1 MTSPRKSMW
10 YPKEEK
16 EEPQTRKVV
25 HDFVLVFFL
34 CKLYDS
40 WRHYFMQ
47 LDYIQK
53 ILNELMS
60 GMLFVQGIPTSAV
73 HRFKWDRSSFA
84 SRHFDWWKLKLINYF
99 GVSYFLRARV
109 SPEWRLNPGF
119 GNQKIKNSWANKIS
133 CPGLVGCPV
142 LFFCRCPVPFMS
154 FIGYRKRLSNLVNSS
169 HEELAWGFEPIRN
182 GEIFWMNKYF
192 NFFVKT

>member
-1 MTSPRKSMW
+1 MVYLTQVYFIISVNPGTNSKPTRRQSEMTSPRKSMW

-16 EEPQTRKVV
+16 EEQQTRKVV

-73 HRFKWDRSSFA
+73 HRFK
-84 SRHFDWWKLKLINYF
+84 
-99 GVSYFLRARV
+99 
-109 SPEWRLNPGF
+109 
-119 GNQKIKNSWANKIS
+119 
-133 CPGLVGCPV
+133 
-142 LFFCRCPVPFMS
+142 
-154 FIGYRKRLSNLVNSS
+154 
-169 HEELAWGFEPIRN
+169 
-182 GEIFWMNKYF
+182 
-192 NFFVKT
+192 